1 MNISNFYVIH
11 QHKKPQDTT
20 VKTNFCQ
27 RKRYNQKLSPSKNSS
42 SFSILGMMLE
52 LII

>member
-1 MNISNFYVIH
+1 MNISSFYAKH
-11 QHKKPQDTT
+11 QHKKHQDTT
-20 VKTNFCQ
+20 VKTNFYQ
-27 RKRYNQKLSPSKNSS
+27 KKPFNQKLSPSKNSS

>member
-20 VKTNFCQ
+20 VKTNFYQ
-27 RKRYNQKLSPSKNSS
+27 RKRCNQKLSPSKNSS